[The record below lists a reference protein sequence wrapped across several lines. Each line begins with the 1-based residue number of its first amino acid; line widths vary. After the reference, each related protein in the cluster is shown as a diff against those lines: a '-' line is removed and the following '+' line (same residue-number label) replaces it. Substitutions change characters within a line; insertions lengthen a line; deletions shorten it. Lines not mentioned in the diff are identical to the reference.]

1 MNIPTEQKREA
12 DLSTEQAGA
21 QAPAWLSLSDGDGRR
36 PQGDRRPPRA
46 RPQAFVGLSQLGTFT
61 ARRLPRTIGSMAQA
75 QLARLTKRAEF
86 VNAGKG
92 RRVYA
97 AGFSLQAAHGPVDT
111 AAPRFG
117 FTVTKK
123 LGNSVVRNR
132 VRRRLREALRN
143 LPDLSA
149 RPGYDYV
156 ILARLPALDQAF
168 PVLQEELARAFV
180 EIHAPRRPTERKP
193 RPFAAATAKKTKD

>member
-1 MNIPTEQKREA
+1 
-12 DLSTEQAGA
+12 
-21 QAPAWLSLSDGDGRR
+21 
-36 PQGDRRPPRA
+36 
-46 RPQAFVGLSQLGTFT
+46 
-61 ARRLPRTIGSMAQA
+61 MAQA

-92 RRVYA
+92 RRVHA
-97 AGFSLQAAHGPVDT
+97 ASFSLQAIRSPVDT
-111 AAPRFG
+111 AGPRFG

-132 VRRRLREALRN
+132 VRRRLKEALRN

-156 ILARLPALDQAF
+156 ILARLPALDQGF
-168 PVLQEELARAFV
+168 PVLQEELARAFA
-180 EIHAPRRPTERKP
+180 EIHAPVRPSGRKP
-193 RPFAAATAKKTKD
+193 RPFDAATTKKMKD